1 MLKVG
6 LIGYGNI
13 GRLHAMNCLHMDGI
27 KIIAA
32 ADPSKKALKEAK
44 SIGVRK
50 LYSDYHDLLTHAKS
64 MGIDVAIISIPNFL
78 HFEAIQLALEA
89 GLNVFTEKPM
99 ATTVRECRIIVHSV
113 DHSGQKFMV
122 GHNFRF
128 LNTIEKMKGALD
140 KGYIGNLE
148 VLTMEMI
155 GNGPFSHAAGK
166 PKPVSDWWFDS
177 KKTGGG
183 VLIDKGSHLVDLF
196 RYFAGDAKVLFS
208 SLDYKFNL
216 PFEDGAIIILDS
228 YNSFAK
234 GIINV
239 GWYQKENFATFDFRV
254 ILHGTAGFMASDSFT
269 PIHFYLYAMKEG
281 TKNLFRRM
289 IGKKIH
295 PLSYL
300 EVHESYYKE
309 LRYFLDCVKQDLNPL
324 IGASAVD
331 GLKAIELIEDAY
343 KASRNS
349 HPL

>member
-6 LIGYGNI
+6 LIGLGNM
-13 GRLHAMNCLHMDGI
+13 GRLHMMNCLYIDDV

-32 ADPSKKALKEAK
+32 ADPSKKALNRAK
-44 SIGVRK
+44 SIGINE
-50 LYSDYHDLLTHAKS
+50 LYSDYHDLLKKAKS
-64 MGIDVAIISIPNFL
+64 IGIDAVIISLPNFL

-99 ATTVRECRIIVHSV
+99 ANTVRECRRIVNLV
-113 DHSGQKFMV
+113 ERSGKKFMV

-128 LNTIEKMKGALD
+128 LNTIEKMKASLD

-148 VLTMEMI
+148 AVTIEMI
-155 GNGPFSHAAGK
+155 GNGPFSHSAV

-183 VLIDKGSHLVDLF
+183 VLLDTGSHLIDLF
-196 RYFAGDAKVLFS
+196 RYVVGDARILFS
-208 SLDYKFNL
+208 CLDHKFNL
-216 PFEDGAIIILDS
+216 PFEDSAIVFLS
-228 YNSFAK
+228 SSNSSAK

-239 GWYQKENFATFDFRV
+239 GWYQKANFATFDFRM
-254 ILHGTAGFMASDSFT
+254 ILHGNAGFIASDPFT
-269 PIHFYLYAMKEG
+269 PTHFYLHAVKEG
-281 TKNLFRRM
+281 TKNLFRRI

-300 EVHESYYKE
+300 EVYESYYKE
-309 LRYFLDCVKQDLNPL
+309 LKQFFDCVKKDSKPL

-331 GLKAIELIEDAY
+331 GLKIIELIEEAY
-343 KASRNS
+343 KTSARN
-349 HPL
+349 